1 MSEETG
7 KVLLIG
13 DAFVHDVSLA
23 ESFKKSGFTSEVV
36 PFDAASLKG
45 FDFNCYS
52 AVIVDSKEVSE
63 DPVKYLKEL
72 FYGCFVPLMVLS
84 EDDDVIN
91 HVLALEMG
99 ADDFVVKPVD
109 GRVLVARV
117 KSIIRRG
124 RKGGIPAGEAVNIEG
139 LYINRSG
146 YVAEVAGERIKMPSK
161 EFELLYL
168 LATHPN
174 RVFTREELLENVWGF
189 DFSGKTRTI
198 DVHIKRLR
206 NKVERSN
213 LPWSIA
219 TVWSVGYKFEIRDAA
234 PDVK

>member
-36 PFDAASLKG
+36 PFDVAALKG

-124 RKGGIPAGEAVNIEG
+124 RKGGIPA
-139 LYINRSG
+139 
-146 YVAEVAGERIKMPSK
+146 K
-161 EFELLYL
+161 ESVVPIAITASCIF
-168 LATHPN
+168 
-174 RVFTREELLENVWGF
+174 
-189 DFSGKTRTI
+189 
-198 DVHIKRLR
+198 
-206 NKVERSN
+206 
-213 LPWSIA
+213 SIA
-219 TVWSVGYKFEIRDAA
+219 AFVASMISSLPKWVLVNKE
-234 PDVK
+234 K